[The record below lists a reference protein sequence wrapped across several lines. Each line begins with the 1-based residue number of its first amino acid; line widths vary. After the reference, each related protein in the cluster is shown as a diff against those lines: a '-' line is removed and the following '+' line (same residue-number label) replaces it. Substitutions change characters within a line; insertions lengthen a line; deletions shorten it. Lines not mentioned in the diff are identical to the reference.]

1 MLVGSRMF
9 KKLWYFLT
17 FKTYENNLLTSGG
30 ASYLSVIAVIVS
42 LAALSEAF
50 AWGHFGSAFTPD
62 KPYLGGLTL
71 GIFIFLLFWFFDRTM
86 VTQDM
91 MGEEHAK
98 VLEGDE
104 YQVNFIRKYKSH
116 FIFLIRL
123 LIVMGSLYI
132 TAPFLTQLVFKTD
145 IENEM
150 QVQYQIG
157 IEKAKQDTLGKLE
170 QKIVEQENYIR
181 QINEKLQQE
190 IGGKRGTAY
199 GKGVVAQSI
208 EAELTS
214 ANAQFEQLKQQLETT
229 KARLE
234 NAIIQDDIKTL
245 ESFGIFMV
253 KDSPIF
259 RENSIQ
265 KLKTEPAFQ
274 NTQFAVDGFLILVGV
289 ILILSKLLQPHS
301 LKMYYSSRL
310 QESWENYKQG
320 NYDDYLLESEKS
332 IYMPTMPI
340 PQTFEKIAIHYAQ
353 TKNERVKDDIAKK
366 QKQKQALLQAELE
379 QQKFQESKKI
389 YHERQAKEAQ
399 RFSYE
404 NKVTG
409 QKKQRI
415 HHALQQARNYKQK
428 FMQEEYPDKQ
438 MLSTKKDEIEQALF
452 EAKRLHESKQED
464 ATARQKRLQN
474 EQNKLAELQQLAQEQ
489 EQKDNTSLENVK
501 SFIVMQEA
509 LEKQKQTIKN
519 MQDNYLTFERDM
531 NIHNEKVDNL
541 TRELN
546 HFTKQI
552 EAINDKERLLNTVIS
567 DLEAEE
573 LKFLT
578 AVAKSNTTAY
588 LKGDDNEL
596 AFIAQKKKM
605 NNGVYEFTHFNAPE
619 KVVNDE

>member
-1 MLVGSRMF
+1 MLKRI
-9 KKLWYFLT
+9 WYFLT
-17 FKTYENNLLTSGG
+17 FKTYQNNLLTSGG
-30 ASYLSVIAVIVS
+30 ANYLSVIAVIVS

-50 AWGHFGSAFTPD
+50 AWGHFGSTFTPD
-62 KPYLGGLTL
+62 NPYLGGLTL

-98 VLEGDE
+98 ILEGDE
-104 YQVNFIRKYKSH
+104 YNPSFLNKYKSN

-123 LIVMGSLYI
+123 CIVMGSLYI

-150 QVQYQIG
+150 QVQYQTSIENAKQETLG
-157 IEKAKQDTLGKLE
+157 NIEKKLR
-170 QKIVEQENYIR
+170 EQETYIR
-181 QINEKLQQE
+181 EINQKLQQE
-190 IGGKRGTAY
+190 ISGKRGTGY

-208 EAELTS
+208 ETELNT
-214 ANAQFEQLKQQLETT
+214 ANSEFENLKQQLATT
-229 KARLE
+229 KTTLDT
-234 NAIIQDDIKTL
+234 AIIQDDTKTL

-274 NTQFAVDGFLILVGV
+274 NTQYAVDGFLILVGV
-289 ILILSKLLQPHS
+289 ILILSKLLQPSS

-310 QESWENYKQG
+310 QEAWANYKNG

-332 IYMPTMPI
+332 IYMPNMPI

-353 TKNERVKDDIAKK
+353 TKNERIKDDIAKK
-366 QKQKQALLQAELE
+366 QKQKQAQLNQEME
-379 QQKFQESKKI
+379 HQKIKESERV
-389 YHERQAKEAQ
+389 YNERQAKEVQ

-404 NKVTG
+404 DKVTN
-409 QKKQRI
+409 QKKGRI
-415 HHALQQARNYKQK
+415 SHALKQTYSYKQK
-428 FMQEEYPDKQ
+428 FMQEEYPNKEPLLAKQ
-438 MLSTKKDEIEQALF
+438 DELEQALF
-452 EAKRLHESKQED
+452 EAKRLYESKQED

-501 SFIVMQEA
+501 SFIVTQEA

-519 MQDNYLTFERDM
+519 MQDNYLSFERDM
-531 NIHNEKVDNL
+531 NSHKEKVANL
-541 TRELN
+541 TQELN
-546 HFTKQI
+546 HITEQI
-552 EAINDKERLLNTVIS
+552 EAINDKEKQLNAIIS
-567 DLEAEE
+567 DLELEE

-596 AFIAQKKKM
+596 TFIAQKKKM
-605 NNGVYEFTHFNAPE
+605 NNGVYEFTHFNTPE